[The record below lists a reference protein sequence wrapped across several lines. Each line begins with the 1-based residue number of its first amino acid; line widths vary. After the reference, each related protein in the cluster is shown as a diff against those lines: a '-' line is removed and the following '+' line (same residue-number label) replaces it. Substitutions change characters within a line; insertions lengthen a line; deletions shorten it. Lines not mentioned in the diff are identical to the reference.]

1 MAVRVRGP
9 FEFSDWRTMILRL
22 YPAASFHD
30 EPGSA
35 EMPERLTEIL
45 DELGRRA
52 VFAVS
57 EGKVA
62 GIWVDRFHNYLAIR
76 FSKALGDDFDG
87 TMISSVG
94 GRPEGA
100 WRRAFAHAK
109 QLLFAPRWLNS
120 RR

>member
-1 MAVRVRGP
+1 MV
-9 FEFSDWRTMILRL
+9 LRL
-22 YPAASFHD
+22 CPAATFRD

-35 EMPERLTEIL
+35 EMPERLREIL
-45 DELGRRA
+45 DELGRGA

-57 EGKVA
+57 EGRVA

-94 GRPEGA
+94 GREGA
-100 WRRAFAHAK
+100 WRRAFAQAK
-109 QLLFAPRWLNS
+109 QLFVDPWMNS